1 MFFFCFS
8 FQIETIWLWLS
19 FAMQQFDVYWAVLEN
34 ILFGSKTTEPSKVC
48 QKVVAFTYSLSL
60 NTFSRI
66 FEKSSSQKSP
76 WNWKDF
82 FVCQGCNSP
91 VKNNGLPLPSPYDLV
106 AAAKMRREYFKD
118 EKSRCMGHQMNTFMY
133 FTRISSPFHSI
144 VLMTFR
150 MHSVQLHCDA
160 FKSLR
165 AWKFKKFIYNVWV
178 CQYHCFTWTYR
189 LRTYSCINVLTLTQI
204 KPMFHFWTT
213 ENVWKLY
220 DFLKFSGG
228 KK

>member
-1 MFFFCFS
+1 M
-8 FQIETIWLWLS
+8 
-19 FAMQQFDVYWAVLEN
+19 
-34 ILFGSKTTEPSKVC
+34 LFGAKTTESSKVC
-48 QKVVAFTYSLSL
+48 QKVVAFTYLVSL

-66 FEKSSSQKSP
+66 FKKFSSQKSS

-82 FVCQGCNSP
+82 FACQGCNSP
-91 VKNNGLPLPSPYDLV
+91 VKNNGLPFPSLYDLV

-118 EKSRCMGHQMNTFMY
+118 KKKQMHRPSNEYFHVFHKNQFTF
-133 FTRISSPFHSI
+133 PFHCVQHPI
-144 VLMTFR
+144 MTFR
-150 MHSVQLHCDA
+150 MHSAQLHCDA

-178 CQYHCFTWTYR
+178 CQYHCFTWTYQPM
-189 LRTYSCINVLTLTQI
+189 TYSCINILTLTQI
-204 KPMFHFWTT
+204 KPMFHFWTP

>member
-118 EKSRCMGHQMNTFMY
+118 EKSRCMDHQMITFMY

-144 VLMTFR
+144 VF
-150 MHSVQLHCDA
+150 
-160 FKSLR
+160 
-165 AWKFKKFIYNVWV
+165 
-178 CQYHCFTWTYR
+178 
-189 LRTYSCINVLTLTQI
+189 NVLWWHSECIVSNCIAMLL
-204 KPMFHFWTT
+204 KAWELESLKNSFTT
-213 ENVWKLY
+213 SVFANTIVSLELI
-220 DFLKFSGG
+220 D
-228 KK
+228 

>member
-82 FVCQGCNSP
+82 FVCEGCNSP

-144 VLMTFR
+144 LF
-150 MHSVQLHCDA
+150 
-160 FKSLR
+160 
-165 AWKFKKFIYNVWV
+165 
-178 CQYHCFTWTYR
+178 
-189 LRTYSCINVLTLTQI
+189 NVLWWHSKCIVSNCIAML
-204 KPMFHFWTT
+204 
-213 ENVWKLY
+213 
-220 DFLKFSGG
+220 LKA
-228 KK
+228 